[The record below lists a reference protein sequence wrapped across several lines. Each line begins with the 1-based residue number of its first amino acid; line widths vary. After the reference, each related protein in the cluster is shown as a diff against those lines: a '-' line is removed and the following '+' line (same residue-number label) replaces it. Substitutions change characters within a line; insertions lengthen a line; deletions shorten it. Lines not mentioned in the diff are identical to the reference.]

1 MNAPSDFCA
10 AYGCP
15 LFGTLG
21 AGGKWYCGCH
31 FNANASLNDAIT
43 LEIGRNQALVD
54 HILLARREHRP
65 DAKAEQQLYE
75 LTRGTGAQIPM
86 APITGP
92 TSGHPHFSETDA

>member
-31 FNANASLNDAIT
+31 FNANAALNDAIT
-43 LEIGRNQALVD
+43 LEIGRNQSLVD
-54 HILLARREHRP
+54 HILTARRDHRP
-65 DAKAEQQLYE
+65 DAKAERQLYD
-75 LTRGTGAQIPM
+75 LTRGCGGQIPT
-86 APITGP
+86 APVVGP
-92 TSGHPHFSETDA
+92 THAEPHFMEGSE